1 MWFSILVVMNYYLS
15 IKHKTDT
22 STLQPSGL
30 WMFLKLPS
38 SVQSTTLDTI
48 VEFPAMDT
56 ALHFQRYCEYFHIFS
71 ISEYQRYQQVWYSYC
86 DILGTTLMIFVSFS
100 FFPLFPPLVLSHQE
114 KIAYIWI
121 HVCTFSFSFLEAEQN
136 ETMVKL
142 RNFIQW
148 TKNCKQK
155 PN

>member
-48 VEFPAMDT
+48 VEFPAMHT
-56 ALHFQRYCEYFHIFS
+56 ALHFQRYWIISHFFYFRIPTISTSLIFLL
-71 ISEYQRYQQVWYSYC
+71 WYSWYNTYDFC
-86 DILGTTLMIFVSFS
+86 FIL
-100 FFPLFPPLVLSHQE
+100 FFLSLSPLFLSHQE
-114 KIAYIWI
+114 KNCIYLNT
-121 HVCTFSFSFLEAEQN
+121 CMYFLLFFSRSRTKWNNGKTTKFYSMNQ
-136 ETMVKL
+136 KL
-142 RNFIQW
+142 
-148 TKNCKQK
+148 
-155 PN
+155 

>member
-38 SVQSTTLDTI
+38 SVQSTTIDTI
-48 VEFPAMDT
+48 VEFPAMHT
-56 ALHFQRYCEYFHIFS
+56 ALHFQRYCEWFHIFS

-100 FFPLFPPLVLSHQE
+100 FFSLFPPLSLSPG
-114 KIAYIWI
+114 
-121 HVCTFSFSFLEAEQN
+121 
-136 ETMVKL
+136 
-142 RNFIQW
+142 
-148 TKNCKQK
+148 KNCIYLNTCMYFLLFFSRSRTKWNNGKTTKFYSMNQK
-155 PN
+155 L